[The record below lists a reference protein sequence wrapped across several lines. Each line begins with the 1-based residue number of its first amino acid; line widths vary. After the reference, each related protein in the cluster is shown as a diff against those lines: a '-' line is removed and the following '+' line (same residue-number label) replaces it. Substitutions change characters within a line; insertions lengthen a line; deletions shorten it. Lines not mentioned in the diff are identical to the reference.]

1 MMRKS
6 EPARDILLIGLIAVL
21 LCSTVQAPGLGIS
34 PPSFTVADALR
45 GGEYERTIT
54 IFNTAAD
61 DGDYELGATGGPES
75 GWITFYH
82 TDDPETPITALTIK
96 GHTKERVLVKIQVAD
111 DASNRD
117 YTPLIYVSSI
127 PPEATTGAG
136 GAVAHAV
143 LKMPVSATIQVTGI
157 QILKGTVESIT
168 TADTEIGYP
177 LRIKVAFKNDG
188 NVGANPKIAIRIT
201 KDGTLIDSFVHD
213 ESSIKPGKTDTI
225 NIPWNTTEPG
235 DYSAS
240 VSVSLGDETLAT
252 KDVPFTLLPHGALTR
267 KGVLESLSLEGEPV
281 VNRVIKVL
289 AAFENT
295 GTSDA
300 RAKFKG
306 ELYRDGELV
315 DVLESEEKLVVAD
328 EKPQLIAYY
337 KISVPGEYK
346 IKGIVCY
353 EGKDT
358 EVKEVSFTA
367 LELEEEEEEE
377 KKKPWIPGFEFL
389 STQIALIIS
398 IIIVINITKRRAKK

>member
-6 EPARDILLIGLIAVL
+6 EPVRDILLIGLIAVL

-54 IFNTAAD
+54 VFNTADD
-61 DGDYELGATGGPES
+61 DGDYELGATGPES

-117 YTPLIYVSSI
+117 YTPTIYVKSI
-127 PPEATTGAG
+127 PPEATAGAG

-143 LKMPVSATIQVTGI
+143 LKMPVSATIQVTGV

-201 KDGTLIDSFVHD
+201 KDGTHIDSFVHD
-213 ESSIKPGKTDTI
+213 ASGIKPGKADTI

-252 KDVPFTLLPHGALTR
+252 KDVPFTILPRGAITR

-315 DVLESEEKLVVAD
+315 DVLESEEKLVVAG

-337 KISVPGEYK
+337 KITVPGEYK
-346 IKGIVCY
+346 IEGIVCY

-367 LELEEEEEEE
+367 LELEEEEK

-389 STQIALIIS
+389 STLIALIIS
-398 IIIVINITKRRAKK
+398 IMIIINITKRRAKR